1 MTASVLNIYGD
12 LQVENATVKI
22 RNGIAVECGGK
33 TYSLDPYS
41 PVNADYAFISHA
53 HIDHVCNGIKNSLI
67 SSKETVTIAR
77 ERGFDLPDPIN
88 CEDIELFDSGH
99 IVGSKSILISDE
111 VFYTGDIALRPR
123 AFLKSPKI
131 PRAKTLI
138 IEATYGHKRYSF
150 PSPATVVD
158 SANKLISE
166 MYSKGVPVILCGY
179 VLGKAQV
186 LSYLFSSWSPIY
198 VHESIKQMN
207 NVCSS
212 LGVPLNSFKSYQEA
226 KKEGLLEKRPWLMIA
241 PSYFPN
247 NKMVSY
253 FKEKYGAAAFSFS
266 GWALDRRFSNGQD
279 YQFPL
284 SDHCDFNDL
293 IKIVKKVDP
302 ERTFTVHGFSREFA
316 NVLKCLGYD
325 ARALAG
331 NQSSITDF
339 NSNSD

>member
-1 MTASVLNIYGD
+1 MGST
-12 LQVENATVKI
+12 TV
-22 RNGIAVECGGK
+22 RMEEGIVVECGAK
-33 TYSLDPYS
+33 TYSLDPSS
-41 PVNADYAFISHA
+41 PVNTDYVFISHA
-53 HIDHVCNGIKNSLI
+53 HIDHVCNGIKNNLI

-77 ERGFDLPDPIN
+77 ERGFDLPDPIDF
-88 CEDIELFDSGH
+88 EGIELFDSGH
-99 IVGSKSILISDE
+99 IVGSKSILISNE

-158 SANKLISE
+158 EANKLISG

-198 VHESIKQMN
+198 VHESIKRMN
-207 NVCSS
+207 DVCSN
-212 LGVPLNSFKSYQEA
+212 LGVKLDSFKSYQEA
-226 KKEGLLEKRPWLMIA
+226 KKEGLLEKRPWVMIA
-241 PSYFPN
+241 PSYFPT

-253 FKEKYGAAAFSFS
+253 LKEKYGAAAFSFS
-266 GWALDRRFSNGQD
+266 GWAVDRRFKNFNGQD
-279 YQFPL
+279 YQLPL

-302 ERTFTVHGFSREFA
+302 ERIYTVHGFSREFA
-316 NVLKCLGYD
+316 NVLKRLGYE
-325 ARALAG
+325 ARALVG
-331 NQSSITDF
+331 DQSSITDF
-339 NSNSD
+339 SSYND